1 MSDKYIAFYAC
12 ECEFETFETFE
23 EAKKWL
29 RENDYEGISEE
40 AMEGGDF
47 IAKITHRSKYTETD
61 RKEDYHEHTD
71 ACPEDCTEEEWP
83 FDDAWDVVGKVE
95 MVEVEE

>member
-1 MSDKYIAFYAC
+1 MIKYIAFDATNYEYEPC
-12 ECEFETFETFE
+12 NTFD

-29 RENDYEGISEE
+29 RENDCEGISEE
-40 AMEGGDF
+40 TMEGGDF

-71 ACPEDCTEEEWP
+71 ACPEDCAEEEWP